1 MARRK
6 ATTASKTETTT
17 KINRKEFIDALA
29 KVKPSVANNSLI
41 EQSDH
46 FIFDDNKIWAYND
59 QVTICQKFQSG
70 LTGAVKADS
79 FFKLLNKIPDEEI
92 TLVLEPG
99 KVKISGK
106 KIKANIKIDP
116 DVKIIPLI
124 VPAINSKK
132 WETLPDNFDKAVA
145 FSAFS
150 CSRNLIRPELTCLL
164 IEKGFCIG
172 CDTFRGTKYE
182 LSSTMEQEFLLPA
195 TAGKELANYNPHKVI
210 ADKEGGW
217 IHFINRENTTFSCRT
232 YPDEYPEQIWAFF
245 DVEGEEIVLPEGF
258 IDAVGRAE
266 VLLTA
271 DFDLDRIVTLTI
283 DNNMVVCTS
292 EGAYGDF
299 EEKADVEYQG
309 EPLEIKVHPALL
321 SEILKHLTTVVIG
334 DRLLFKGEGFSHGLV
349 LSC

>member
-245 DVEGEEIVLPEGF
+245 EVEGERVALPANFLDAIDRAQVL
-258 IDAVGRAE
+258 I
-266 VLLTA
+266 TA
-271 DFDLDRIVTLTI
+271 DFDLDQIVTLTMAENEI
-283 DNNMVVCTS
+283 TCHSSGD
-292 EGAYGDF
+292 YG
-299 EEKADVEYQG
+299 EIYEKAEIEYSG
-309 EPLEIKVHPALL
+309 EKLSINVHPVLL
-321 SEILKHLTTVVIG
+321 KEILKHLQTMIVG
-334 DRLLFKGEGFSHGLV
+334 DRLLFVGEHFLHGIC